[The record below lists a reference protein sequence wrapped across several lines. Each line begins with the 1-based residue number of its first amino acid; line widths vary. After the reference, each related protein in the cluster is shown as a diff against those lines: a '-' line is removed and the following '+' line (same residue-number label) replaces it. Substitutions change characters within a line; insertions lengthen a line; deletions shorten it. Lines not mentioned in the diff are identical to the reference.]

1 MALSWRSDPEEK
13 DHKRIKDIVDIKAP
27 GDKVKQEKLARHQA
41 KVITDPYKALRRA
54 RAALDR
60 KEYDLTKIFLQRVIE
75 LDYERILDTQDKAAL
90 ADISFAYDM
99 GLFF

>member
-1 MALSWRSDPEEK
+1 MALSWRSNPEAK
-13 DHKRIKDIVDIKAP
+13 DHMRIRDIVDIKAP

-41 KVITDPYKALRRA
+41 KVITDPYKSLRRA

-60 KEYDLTKIFLQRVIE
+60 KEYDITKVFLQRVIE
-75 LDYERILDTQDKAAL
+75 LDYESILDTQDKAAL

>member
-1 MALSWRSDPEEK
+1 MALSWRSNPETK
-13 DHKRIKDIVDIKAP
+13 DHMRIRDIVDIKAP

-41 KVITDPYKALRRA
+41 KIITDPYKALRRA

-60 KEYDLTKIFLQRVIE
+60 KEYDITKVFLQRVIE
-75 LDYERILDTQDKAAL
+75 LDYEKILDTQDKAAL